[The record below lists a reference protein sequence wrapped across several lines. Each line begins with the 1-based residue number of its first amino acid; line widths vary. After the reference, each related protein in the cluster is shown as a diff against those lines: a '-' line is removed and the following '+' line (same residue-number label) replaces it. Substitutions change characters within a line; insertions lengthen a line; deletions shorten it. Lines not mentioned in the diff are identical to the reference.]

1 MSVKSQAQRRAA
13 TAEPQ
18 QAGMEQRIAIGMRQR
33 REALGIS
40 VNDLAE
46 RSGVSRA
53 MISKIERF
61 EASPTASLLG
71 RLCNALGM
79 TLSSLIASA
88 ESAPS
93 VPVNRA
99 KQQLTWRDPQTGLR
113 RTMVSPLNTGSR
125 VEIVQIELPSN
136 AVVEYEPQKVNQYE
150 QHILVLDGT
159 LTLGIDGGEIELD
172 AGDCVYRQVGPGHRF
187 ANNTRR
193 VCRYLVTICR

>member
-1 MSVKSQAQRRAA
+1 MSARPHARRKVAA
-13 TAEPQ
+13 TESQ
-18 QAGMEQRIAIGMRQR
+18 QLGMEQRIATGIRQR
-33 REALGIS
+33 REALGLT
-40 VNDLAE
+40 VNDLAD

-88 ESAPS
+88 ETAPS
-93 VPVNRA
+93 LPVNRA
-99 KQQLTWRDPQTGLR
+99 KQQLTWRDPQTDLR

-125 VEIVQIELPSN
+125 VEIVQIELPPN
-136 AVVEYEPQKVNQYE
+136 AAVEYAQQKVAHYE

-159 LTLGIDGGEIELD
+159 LTLRIGAEDIELD
-172 AGDCVYRQVGPGHRF
+172 AGDCLYRQVGPGHRF
-187 ANNTRR
+187 ANRTRR
-193 VCRYLVTICR
+193 SCRYLIVICR

>member
-1 MSVKSQAQRRAA
+1 MNARLQARRKAGA
-13 TAEPQ
+13 TEPQ
-18 QAGMEQRIAIGMRQR
+18 QLGMEQRIATGIRQR
-33 REALGIS
+33 REALGLT

-93 VPVNRA
+93 FPVNRA
-99 KQQLTWRDPQTGLR
+99 RQQLTWRDPQTGLR
-113 RTMVSPLNTGSR
+113 RTMVSPVNTGSR
-125 VEIVQIELPSN
+125 VEIVQIELP
-136 AVVEYEPQKVNQYE
+136 AGAAVEYDEQRFAQYE
-150 QHILVLDGT
+150 QHIVVLDGT
-159 LTLGIDGGEIELD
+159 LTLGIDGQEIRLD
-172 AGDCVYRQVGPGHRF
+172 AGDCVHRQVGPGHRF
-187 ANNTRR
+187 ANHAKRM
-193 VCRYLVTICR
+193 CRYLVVISR